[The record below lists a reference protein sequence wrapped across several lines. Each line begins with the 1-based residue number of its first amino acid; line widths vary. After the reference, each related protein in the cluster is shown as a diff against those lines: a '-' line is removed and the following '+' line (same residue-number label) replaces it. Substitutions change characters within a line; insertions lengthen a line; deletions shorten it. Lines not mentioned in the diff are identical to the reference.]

1 MSNSPTDSRNAAHT
15 SPVST
20 EQGQQIS
27 QDGDQNKAQRWASA
41 PPRSPRSTQ
50 TSLLTQALSTTH
62 PESAA
67 TQIDPAPRRSRNTMS
82 STMQP
87 YPSTSNHQYQ
97 NERNATLAEALNDMV
112 VGTASIQLNSNRPVS
127 AGATP
132 SVSTGFLFDMEQVND
147 ILSGHREYLR
157 NAKVKGRG
165 TSLERTA
172 KEKRVQDL
180 PKGSFSTNPG
190 DTGIITRPSTPLQ
203 EPSRSLS
210 DTPPIDGVRASYRSW
225 RDARAS
231 PPVEKA
237 WSICEQGDDDQ
248 GGSVEKAIAEA
259 LSGVEHNNR
268 SRKASHSL
276 RFFREGLP
284 EDKTKKRENKNRPQ
298 LKDANSSTKITSI
311 PELEQLDI
319 RTKSAPGLRNEPLS
333 PFANPKMGFKS
344 PTHSKGFDPTS
355 NPTEGLAAEAGYFD
369 PSRNIETLPA
379 DKVRRMPSQLLADI
393 RKHHNL
399 TPGNAKGS
407 SFSGSIPA
415 PESEKSKSDS
425 GEENSI
431 GKSQL
436 SQSGNEDGAEL
447 EKTKSRDEGDES
459 GEEKISSALFV
470 PHKTAHGTSE
480 RRGDGLRDRL
490 DLVVRPGNND
500 QLQSDDSDPQQWL
513 EEHRVPSCEVDNTY
527 DSQEG
532 KLRPLQSP
540 RLPKQHET
548 PAESNGY
555 ITSTDTYDPSQDS
568 YDEGGSTTCEESSLT
583 DDPEATPTSSRRRR
597 RSFMVPM
604 PKIHV
609 TEDQD
614 EARKS
619 KGSVEL
625 IPYKHQVGGHT
636 TMWRFSNRAVCKE
649 LNNGENK
656 FYEIC
661 EQKHPQLMKFLPRY
675 IGVLN
680 VTLEK
685 KHLKPKVLP
694 KDEKDALVESNGTDG
709 QLLKEETATSTDTN
723 GHTTADKAPEPTR
736 MISQSLKA
744 SAIPIATVNFADNRH
759 IIPKSFLQPHPHLI
773 DPIETTS
780 TKDSNQTIQ
789 KGQSQI
795 QPPPSGDFT
804 FRPTLSDK
812 HAVSWGATTIN
823 KELRNKVFGE
833 AFLQQ
838 PIPIHR
844 HKKPGSQSRAVRN
857 GSSLRSANSE
867 SSLKSVHSS
876 KPADGQPPKDS
887 MRTRA
892 IKSAAEQR
900 TGLSPMT
907 PVTAAPPVSTN
918 DDNVNVN
925 GHVGNGEAEEEFDH
939 MAGTSA
945 PEPEISGPQDS
956 PKRPKRRFSSG
967 GLRRRPTEVADGR
980 GNLKYF
986 EEADD
991 AGYKGDEEDVFTMD
1005 PEPAGEQ
1012 KALPS
1017 SMKEEPTANT
1027 ATANGSPKLTS
1038 TDSKVIIKRPVTP
1051 KILPS
1056 PLVIPPRPVNPKEAQ
1071 TQGRRIQYFLLLE
1084 DLTAGMKKPCIMDL
1098 KMGTRQY
1105 GIDAVEKKQISQ
1117 RSKCE
1122 ATTSHDLGVRVC
1134 GLQVWDVKTQKYVFH
1149 DKYFG
1154 RDLKA
1159 GPDFQKALTRFLY
1172 DGVDDG
1178 SILRHIPTLIHK
1190 ISTLEVLIRG
1200 LPGYR
1205 FYAASLLLFYDG
1217 ETVEEEESDS
1227 NAFEPLSRR
1236 REIDLKMADFANCAI
1251 KEDCMAPGRHCPPR
1265 HPDHPDL
1272 GFLRGLKS
1280 LKKYFLAIQKDV
1292 RAKMGIKTRDFLD
1305 EQRRIDMEDEYDED
1319 EANLSY

>member
-15 SPVST
+15 PPVST
-20 EQGQQIS
+20 EPGQQIS
-27 QDGDQNKAQRWASA
+27 QHGDQNEAQGSANA
-41 PPRSPRSTQ
+41 PPTSSSANSS
-50 TSLLTQALSTTH
+50 SLLTQALSLNLQ
-62 PESAA
+62 ESAA
-67 TQIDPAPRRSRNTMS
+67 TNIDPAPRTPPRHTLS
-82 STMQP
+82 SIRQP
-87 YPSTSNHQYQ
+87 RPSSSNNQYQ
-97 NERNATLAEALNDMV
+97 NERARSLAEDLSDAV
-112 VGTASIQLNSNRPVS
+112 IATASITFNPNGFMSNRPVS

-132 SVSTGFLFDMEQVND
+132 FVSTGLIFDMDQVNHA
-147 ILSGHREYLR
+147 LAGHRDPFR
-157 NAKVKGRG
+157 TSNAKGRG

-190 DTGIITRPSTPLQ
+190 DTAIITRPSTPMQ
-203 EPSRSLS
+203 EPVRSLS
-210 DTPPIDGVRASYRSW
+210 DNPPVDGVRASYRSW

-259 LSGVEHNNR
+259 LSGIEHNNR

-284 EDKTKKRENKNRPQ
+284 EDKTKKRESKNRAHP
-298 LKDANSSTKITSI
+298 KDAHSSARISSI
-311 PELEQLDI
+311 PEGGTIDTRGI
-319 RTKSAPGLRNEPLS
+319 ASEPLS
-333 PFANPKMGFKS
+333 PFPDPKS
-344 PTHSKGFDPTS
+344 PTKSSAHSKGYESTP
-355 NPTEGLAAEAGYFD
+355 NPTEGLATETDYFD
-369 PSRNIETLPA
+369 PSHRVDTPRP

-431 GKSQL
+431 GKPRLDREDS
-436 SQSGNEDGAEL
+436 EDGTKL
-447 EKTKSRDEGDES
+447 MKTKSRDDGDES

-470 PHKTAHGTSE
+470 PHKTPHGTSD
-480 RRGDGLRDRL
+480 RRGEGPRDRV
-490 DLVVRPGNND
+490 DLVTRAGGND
-500 QLQSDDSDPQQWL
+500 QVQSEDSDPQQWL
-513 EEHRVPSCEVDNTY
+513 EEHRVPSCEVDKTCE
-527 DSQEG
+527 SQEG
-532 KLRPLQSP
+532 KSRPLPSP
-540 RLPKQHET
+540 RLPKQHE
-548 PAESNGY
+548 PAAESNGH
-555 ITSTDTYDPSQDS
+555 ITPTDTYDPNHDS
-568 YDEGGSTTCEESSLT
+568 YDEGESTAHEESSLT

-597 RSFMVPM
+597 SFMVPT

-609 TEDQD
+609 TGEQD

-685 KHLKPKVLP
+685 KHVRPKVPP
-694 KDEKDALVESNGTDG
+694 KDDKDAAAESNGTDG
-709 QLLKEETATSTDTN
+709 PLTRDDAATSTGTN
-723 GHTTADKAPEPTR
+723 GQANSIKTPEPTR
-736 MISQSLKA
+736 MISQSLKT
-744 SAIPIATVNFADNRH
+744 SSIPIATVNFADNRH

-773 DPIETTS
+773 DPVEAPS
-780 TKDSNQTIQ
+780 TKESQQQ
-789 KGQSQI
+789 KGQSQT

-804 FRPTLSDK
+804 FRPKLSDK

-844 HKKPGSQSRAVRN
+844 HKKLGTQNRAMRN
-857 GSSLRSANSE
+857 GAPLRNANSE
-867 SSLKSVHSS
+867 SSLKVQSNKMV
-876 KPADGQPPKDS
+876 DGQQPKDS

-892 IKSAAEQR
+892 IKSAAEQK

-907 PVTAAPPVSTN
+907 PVTPAPPVSTN
-918 DDNVNVN
+918 DAKVN
-925 GHVGNGEAEEEFDH
+925 GHGHVENGEEDDEFDH

-945 PEPEISGPQDS
+945 PEPEIAGPQDS

-967 GLRRRPTEVADGR
+967 GLRRRPAEVADDR

-991 AGYKGDEEDVFTMD
+991 AGYKGDEEDVFAMD
-1005 PEPAGEQ
+1005 PEPADAP
-1012 KALPS
+1012 KLS
-1017 SMKEEPTANT
+1017 SSVKEE
-1027 ATANGSPKLTS
+1027 ATPKLGNVHEIPQLTPV
-1038 TDSKVIIKRPVTP
+1038 DSNTMIKRPVAP

-1056 PLVIPPRPVNPKEAQ
+1056 ALIIPPRPVNPKEAQ
-1071 TQGRRIQYFLLLE
+1071 TQGQRIQYFLLLE

-1105 GIDAVEKKQISQ
+1105 GIDAVEKKQQSQ
-1117 RSKCE
+1117 RAKCE

-1134 GLQVWDVKTQKYVFH
+1134 GLQVWDVKTQGYVFH

-1159 GPDFQKALTRFLY
+1159 GPDFQRALTRFLY
-1172 DGVDDG
+1172 DGVDEG

-1190 ISTLEVLIRG
+1190 LSTLEVLIRS

-1217 ETVEEEESDS
+1217 ETHEEEESDS
-1227 NAFEPLSRR
+1227 NTFEPLSRR

-1251 KEDCMAPGRHCPPR
+1251 REDCLAPGRNCPPH
-1265 HPDHPDL
+1265 HPDQPDL

-1280 LKKYFLAIQKDV
+1280 LRKYFLAIQRDV
-1292 RAKMGIKTRDFLD
+1292 RAKMGIKTRDWND
-1305 EQRRIDMEDEYDED
+1305 EQRQIDLDDAYDED

>member
-1 MSNSPTDSRNAAHT
+1 MSNSHTDSRNAAHT
-15 SPVST
+15 PPVST

-27 QDGDQNKAQRWASA
+27 QDGDQIKAQRWANM

-50 TSLLTQALSTTH
+50 TSLFSQALSMA
-62 PESAA
+62 PQESAA
-67 TQIDPAPRRSRNTMS
+67 THIDTSSRKSRNTS
-82 STMQP
+82 SRIIRP
-87 YPSTSNHQYQ
+87 YPSATMNQYQ
-97 NERNATLAEALNDMV
+97 DERTATLADSLNDMV
-112 VGTASIQLNSNRPVS
+112 IGTASITLNPNRPVS

-132 SVSTGFLFDMEQVND
+132 SMTSGVLFDMEQVND
-147 ILSGHREYLR
+147 ILSGHREYLK
-157 NAKVKGRG
+157 NAKAKGRG

-203 EPSRSLS
+203 EPAGSLS
-210 DTPPIDGVRASYRSW
+210 DNPPVDGFRASYRSW
-225 RDARAS
+225 RDARTS

-248 GGSVEKAIAEA
+248 GGQVEKAIAEA

-284 EDKTKKRENKNRPQ
+284 EDKTKKRENKNRTQP
-298 LKDANSSTKITSI
+298 KEAHSSARISSI
-311 PELEQLDI
+311 PEAGQDDT
-319 RTKSAPGLRNEPLS
+319 RTKSAAALEGEMLS
-333 PFANPKMGFKS
+333 SFADSRMSSKS
-344 PTHSKGFDPTS
+344 PIRNNGFDATFSPA
-355 NPTEGLAAEAGYFD
+355 EGLPAEAEYFD
-369 PSRNIETLPA
+369 SSHNIETLLR
-379 DKVRRMPSQLLADI
+379 DKLRRMPSQLLVDI

-415 PESEKSKSDS
+415 PESEKSKPDS
-425 GEENSI
+425 GEENSFGRPQI
-431 GKSQL
+431 DRE
-436 SQSGNEDGAEL
+436 GNEDGADL
-447 EKTKSRDEGDES
+447 KKVQSHDEGNES

-480 RRGDGLRDRL
+480 RGAEDLQDRL
-490 DLVVRPGNND
+490 DLVARPENND
-500 QLQSDDSDPQQWL
+500 QLQSEDSDPQQWL

-527 DSQEG
+527 DSHEV
-532 KLRPLQSP
+532 KSRPLPSP
-540 RLPKQHET
+540 RLPKQHDST
-548 PAESNGY
+548 AEENGY
-555 ITSTDTYDPSQDS
+555 ITPTDTHDPSQDS
-568 YDEGGSTTCEESSLT
+568 YDEGESTTFEESLT
-583 DDPEATPTSSRRRR
+583 DDPEATPTSFKHRR
-597 RSFMVPM
+597 RSFKSTTPM
-604 PKIHV
+604 IHV
-609 TEDQD
+609 IEDQED
-614 EARKS
+614 ARKS
-619 KGSVEL
+619 RGSVEL

-661 EQKHPQLMKFLPRY
+661 ERKHPQLMKFLPRY

-685 KHLKPKVLP
+685 KHLRPKVLP
-694 KDEKDALVESNGTDG
+694 KNDKGIVAEQESDVTDG
-709 QLLKEETATSTDTN
+709 HLPKEETATTDTN
-723 GHTTADKAPEPTR
+723 GHTSSEKVPEPTR
-736 MISQSLKA
+736 MISQSLKT
-744 SAIPIATVNFADNRH
+744 SSIPIATVNFADNRH

-773 DPIETTS
+773 DPIETIETTS
-780 TKDSNQTIQ
+780 TKESNQTMQ
-789 KGQSQI
+789 KGQSQT

-833 AFLQQ
+833 AFLQ

-844 HKKPGSQSRAVRN
+844 HKKPGSQNRALRN
-857 GSSLRSANSE
+857 GPSLRSANSE
-867 SSLKSVHSS
+867 SSLKSVQST
-876 KPADGQPPKDS
+876 KMADSQPPKDS

-892 IKSAAEQR
+892 IKTAAEQR

-907 PVTAAPPVSTN
+907 PVTPAPPVSTN
-918 DDNVNVN
+918 DADVN
-925 GHVGNGEAEEEFDH
+925 GNGHCEVGELEDEFDH

-945 PEPEISGPQDS
+945 PEAEIAGPRDS

-967 GLRRRPTEVADGR
+967 GLRRRPAEVADGR
-980 GNLKYF
+980 GNLQYF

-991 AGYKGDEEDVFTMD
+991 AGYKGDEEDVFAMD
-1005 PEPAGEQ
+1005 PELTGEQ
-1012 KALPS
+1012 KTLHS
-1017 SMKEEPTANT
+1017 STMEAPT
-1027 ATANGSPKLTS
+1027 SKLGTVIES
-1038 TDSKVIIKRPVTP
+1038 SKSNSADSNIFIKRPITP
-1051 KILPS
+1051 KMLPS
-1056 PLVIPPRPVNPKEAQ
+1056 ALVIPPRPVNPKEAQ

-1117 RSKCE
+1117 RTKCE

-1172 DGVDDG
+1172 DGIDDG

-1190 ISTLEVLIRG
+1190 ISTLEVLIRS

-1251 KEDCMAPGRHCPPR
+1251 KEDCLAPGRHCPPR
-1265 HPDHPDL
+1265 HPDQPDL

-1280 LKKYFLAIQKDV
+1280 LKQYFLAIQKDV
-1292 RAKMGIKTRDFLD
+1292 RRKMGIKARDWNE
-1305 EQRRIDMEDEYDED
+1305 EQRKIDSED

>member
-1 MSNSPTDSRNAAHT
+1 MSNFPTDSRNADHT
-15 SPVST
+15 SAVST

-27 QDGDQNKAQRWASA
+27 QDGNQNKAQRLANA
-41 PPRSPRSTQ
+41 PPRSTQ
-50 TSLLTQALSTTH
+50 TSLLTQALSTAH
-62 PESAA
+62 QESAA
-67 TQIDPAPRRSRNTMS
+67 THIDSTSRRSRNRFS
-82 STMQP
+82 STIQP
-87 YPSTSNHQYQ
+87 YPSTSNNQYQ
-97 NERNATLAEALNDMV
+97 NERTATLADSINNMVFASASLTLNPNLM
-112 VGTASIQLNSNRPVS
+112 LNPHRPVS

-132 SVSTGFLFDMEQVND
+132 SAINGFLFDVNEVND
-147 ILSGHREYLR
+147 ALSGHQEYLT
-157 NAKVKGRG
+157 NAKAKGRG

-172 KEKRVQDL
+172 KEKRVQEL

-203 EPSRSLS
+203 EPEQPLS
-210 DTPPIDGVRASYRSW
+210 DTPPVDGFRASYRSW
-225 RDARAS
+225 RDARTS

-237 WSICEQGDDDQ
+237 WSICEQGNDDQ
-248 GGSVEKAIAEA
+248 GGQVEKAIAEA

-284 EDKTKKRENKNRPQ
+284 EDKTKKRENKNRGQP
-298 LKDANSSTKITSI
+298 KEANSSSRISSI
-311 PELEQLDI
+311 PEVGKLEI
-319 RTKSAPGLRNEPLS
+319 RTKSTAGLGGEPS
-333 PFANPKMGFKS
+333 PPFADLKMTSKS
-344 PTHSKGFDPTS
+344 PTHNKGLDPAF
-355 NPTEGLAAEAGYFD
+355 NPTEGLAAETDYFD
-369 PSRNIETLPA
+369 PSHSIETLSP

-425 GEENSI
+425 GEDNST

-436 SQSGNEDGAEL
+436 DREGKL
-447 EKTKSRDEGDES
+447 EKTKSCDEGNEF

-470 PHKTAHGTSE
+470 PHKIAHGISE
-480 RRGDGLRDRL
+480 RRKEGLRNRL
-490 DLVVRPGNND
+490 DLVVRAEDND
-500 QLQSDDSDPQQWL
+500 QLQSEDSDPQQWL
-513 EEHRVPSCEVDNTY
+513 EEHRVPSCEIKNTY

-532 KLRPLQSP
+532 KSQPLLSP
-540 RLPKQHET
+540 RLPKQHE
-548 PAESNGY
+548 PAVESNGY
-555 ITSTDTYDPSQDS
+555 ITPTETHDPSQDS
-568 YDEGGSTTCEESSLT
+568 YDEGESTTCEESLT
-583 DDPEATPTSSRRRR
+583 DDPEATPTSSRHRHP
-597 RSFMVPM
+597 SFKAPIS
-604 PKIHV
+604 KIHV
-609 TEDQD
+609 AEDHA
-614 EARKS
+614 EVRKS

-661 EQKHPQLMKFLPRY
+661 EQNHPQLMKFLPRY

-685 KHLKPKVLP
+685 KHLRPKVLP
-694 KDEKDALVESNGTDG
+694 KDDKGPGAKQESNGTEGHLPRD
-709 QLLKEETATSTDTN
+709 ENASTDTN
-723 GHTTADKAPEPTR
+723 GHTSSEKVSEPTR
-736 MISQSLKA
+736 MISQSLRTT
-744 SAIPIATVNFADNRH
+744 SIPIATVNFADNRH

-773 DPIETTS
+773 DPIEAPS
-780 TKDSNQTIQ
+780 TKESSQTMQ
-789 KGQSQI
+789 RGQSQTR
-795 QPPPSGDFT
+795 PPPSGDFT
-804 FRPTLSDK
+804 FRPTLSNK
-812 HAVSWGATTIN
+812 HAVSWGATTVN

-833 AFLQQ
+833 AFLQ
-838 PIPIHR
+838 PIPIYR
-844 HKKPGSQSRAVRN
+844 HKKLGSQNRALRN
-857 GSSLRSANSE
+857 SSSLRSTNSE
-867 SSLKSVHSS
+867 SSLKAGQSS
-876 KPADGQPPKDS
+876 KIVDGQQPKDS

-892 IKSAAEQR
+892 IKTAAEQR

-907 PVTAAPPVSTN
+907 PVTPAPPVSTSDAIVDGN
-918 DDNVNVN
+918 SRCENEEVDAGFDN
-925 GHVGNGEAEEEFDH
+925 

-945 PEPEISGPQDS
+945 PEAETAGPQDS
-956 PKRPKRRFSSG
+956 PKRPKRRYSSG
-967 GLRRRPTEVADGR
+967 GLRRKPAEVADPR

-991 AGYKGDEEDVFTMD
+991 AGYKGDEEDVFAMD
-1005 PEPAGEQ
+1005 PEPTCKQEP
-1012 KALPS
+1012 LS
-1017 SMKEEPTANT
+1017 LSTKEEST
-1027 ATANGSPKLTS
+1027 PKLQS
-1038 TDSKVIIKRPVTP
+1038 EDESSKSKSADSDVITKRP
-1051 KILPS
+1051 PS
-1056 PLVIPPRPVNPKEAQ
+1056 PSTALMIPPRPVNPKEAQ
-1071 TQGRRIQYFLLLE
+1071 TQGQRIQYFLLLE

-1105 GIDAVEKKQISQ
+1105 GIDALEKKQESQ
-1117 RSKCE
+1117 RAKCE

-1190 ISTLEVLIRG
+1190 LSTLEVLIRS

-1227 NAFEPLSRR
+1227 NAFEPLSKR

-1251 KEDCMAPGRHCPPR
+1251 KEDCLAPGRHCPPR
-1265 HPDHPDL
+1265 HPDQPDL

-1280 LKKYFLAIQKDV
+1280 LRKYFLAIQRDV
-1292 RAKMGIKTRDFLD
+1292 RRKMGIKARDWVD
-1305 EQRRIDMEDEYDED
+1305 EQRKIDLEDEYDED

>member
-1 MSNSPTDSRNAAHT
+1 MSNSPTDLRTAANT
-15 SPVST
+15 SQVST
-20 EQGQQIS
+20 GQNQQIS
-27 QDGDQNKAQRWASA
+27 QDGDQDKAQRWANA
-41 PPRSPRSTQ
+41 PPRSNQS
-50 TSLLTQALSTTH
+50 SLLTQALSTAH
-62 PESAA
+62 QESAA
-67 TQIDPAPRRSRNTMS
+67 THIDSTPRRSR
-82 STMQP
+82 STSPTILQP
-87 YPSTSNHQYQ
+87 YPSTSNYRYQ
-97 NERNATLAEALNDMV
+97 HERTATLAESLSNMV
-112 VGTASIQLNSNRPVS
+112 IGTASITFNPNRPVS

-132 SVSTGFLFDMEQVND
+132 SPATGLLFDVNQVND
-147 ILSGHREYLR
+147 LLTNHQEYII
-157 NAKVKGRG
+157 NAKTKGRG

-190 DTGIITRPSTPLQ
+190 DTGIKTRPSTPLQ
-203 EPSRSLS
+203 DSVGSLS
-210 DTPPIDGVRASYRSW
+210 DKPPVDGVRASYRSW
-225 RDARAS
+225 RDARTS

-248 GGSVEKAIAEA
+248 GGQVEKAIAEA

-284 EDKTKKRENKNRPQ
+284 EEKTKKRENKNRNQP
-298 LKDANSSTKITSI
+298 KDANSSARISSI
-311 PELEQLDI
+311 PEVGTLEI
-319 RTKSAPGLRNEPLS
+319 GTNSAAGLEGESLS
-333 PFANPKMGFKS
+333 PFADPKMAYKS
-344 PTHSKGFDPTS
+344 PSHNMGLDPAS
-355 NPTEGLAAEAGYFD
+355 DPNEGLAAEPGYFG
-369 PSRNIETLPA
+369 PSRSIETLPS
-379 DKVRRMPSQLLADI
+379 DEVRRMPSQLLADI

-399 TPGNAKGS
+399 TPGNPKGS

-425 GEENSI
+425 GEENSV

-436 SQSGNEDGAEL
+436 DREINEDGADL
-447 EKTKSRDEGDES
+447 EKIKSRDEGNES

-480 RRGDGLRDRL
+480 RRGEGPRDRL
-490 DLVVRPGNND
+490 DLVARAGHND
-500 QLQSDDSDPQQWL
+500 ELQSEDSDPQQWL
-513 EEHRVPSCEVDNTY
+513 EEHRVPSCEIKSTY
-527 DSQEG
+527 DSREG
-532 KLRPLQSP
+532 KLQPLPSP
-540 RLPKQHET
+540 RLPKQHE
-548 PAESNGY
+548 PVESNGY
-555 ITSTDTYDPSQDS
+555 ITPTDAHDHSQDS
-568 YDEGGSTTCEESSLT
+568 FDEGESTTYEESLT
-583 DDPEATPTSSRRRR
+583 DDPEATPTSSRYRRPG
-597 RSFMVPM
+597 FKAPT
-604 PKIHV
+604 PKVNVI
-609 TEDQD
+609 EDPD

-619 KGSVEL
+619 RGSVEL

-661 EQKHPQLMKFLPRY
+661 ERKHPQLMKFLPRY

-685 KHLKPKVLP
+685 KHLKPKALPKDDKDTLTESNVTDGSLP
-694 KDEKDALVESNGTDG
+694 KDE
-709 QLLKEETATSTDTN
+709 TASTDAN
-723 GHTTADKAPEPTR
+723 GHTTSEKAPEPTR
-736 MISQSLKA
+736 MISQSLRT
-744 SAIPIATVNFADNRH
+744 SSIPIATVNFADNRH

-773 DPIETTS
+773 DPIEAPS
-780 TKDSNQTIQ
+780 LKDSAQAMQ
-789 KGQSQI
+789 RGQSQS

-804 FRPTLSDK
+804 FRPTLSNK
-812 HAVSWGATTIN
+812 HAVSWGATTVN

-838 PIPIHR
+838 PILIYR
-844 HKKPGSQSRAVRN
+844 HKKPGSQNRTLRT
-857 GSSLRSANSE
+857 GSSLRSASSE
-867 SSLKSVHSS
+867 SSLKTHKSE
-876 KPADGQPPKDS
+876 PPKDS
-887 MRTRA
+887 IRTRA
-892 IKSAAEQR
+892 IKTAAEQR

-907 PVTAAPPVSTN
+907 PVTPAPPLSTN
-918 DDNVNVN
+918 TSHVN
-925 GHVGNGEAEEEFDH
+925 GNGHCENGEVEGGEPENGFDN
-939 MAGTSA
+939 MTGTSA
-945 PEPEISGPQDS
+945 PEAEIVGPQDS
-956 PKRPKRRFSSG
+956 PKRSKRRYSSG
-967 GLRRRPTEVADGR
+967 GLRRKPAEVADGR

-986 EEADD
+986 AEADD
-991 AGYKGDEEDVFTMD
+991 ADYKGDEDDVFAMD
-1005 PEPAGEQ
+1005 PEPTCEQ
-1012 KALPS
+1012 KTLPPSVKEELTSKLDCGKESSGLNSAESDAMANRPTTPKALPN
-1017 SMKEEPTANT
+1017 A
-1027 ATANGSPKLTS
+1027 L
-1038 TDSKVIIKRPVTP
+1038 
-1051 KILPS
+1051 L
-1056 PLVIPPRPVNPKEAQ
+1056 IPPRPVNPKEAQ

-1105 GIDAVEKKQISQ
+1105 GIDALEKKQISQ
-1117 RSKCE
+1117 RTKCE

-1172 DGVDDG
+1172 DGVDEG

-1190 ISTLEVLIRG
+1190 ISTLEVLIRS

-1251 KEDCMAPGRHCPPR
+1251 KEDCLAPGRHCPPR
-1265 HPDHPDL
+1265 HPDQPDL

-1280 LKKYFLAIQKDV
+1280 LRKYFLAIQRDV
-1292 RAKMGIKTRDFLD
+1292 RENLGIKARDWGD
-1305 EQRRIDMEDEYDED
+1305 EQRKVDLEDEYDED

>member
-1 MSNSPTDSRNAAHT
+1 MSNSPTDFRNAAHT

-20 EQGQQIS
+20 EQNQQIS
-27 QDGDQNKAQRWASA
+27 QDGDQNNAQRWANA
-41 PPRSPRSTQ
+41 PPRSSQ
-50 TSLLTQALSTTH
+50 SSLLSQALSTAH
-62 PESAA
+62 QESAA
-67 TQIDPAPRRSRNTMS
+67 THIDPTPRKSRSTS
-82 STMQP
+82 PTILQP
-87 YPSTSNHQYQ
+87 YPSTANNPYQ
-97 NERNATLAEALNDMV
+97 NESTANLAESLSNMV
-112 VGTASIQLNSNRPVS
+112 IGTASITFNPNRPVS

-132 SVSTGFLFDMEQVND
+132 STTTGLLFDVNQVND
-147 ILSGHREYLR
+147 LLTDHREYLN
-157 NAKVKGRG
+157 NARSKGRG

-203 EPSRSLS
+203 EPVGSLS
-210 DTPPIDGVRASYRSW
+210 DTPPVDGVRASYRSW
-225 RDARAS
+225 RDARTS

-248 GGSVEKAIAEA
+248 GGQVEKAIAEA

-284 EDKTKKRENKNRPQ
+284 EDKTKKRENKNRAQP
-298 LKDANSSTKITSI
+298 KDAGSSARISSI
-311 PELEQLDI
+311 PEVGRLEI
-319 RTKSAPGLRNEPLS
+319 GTHSAVGLEGESLS
-333 PFANPKMGFKS
+333 PFADLKMASKS
-344 PTHSKGFDPTS
+344 PTHNTDLDPTS
-355 NPTEGLAAEAGYFD
+355 NSSEGLSVEPDYFD
-369 PSRNIETLPA
+369 PSRGTEPLA
-379 DKVRRMPSQLLADI
+379 QDGVRRMPSQLLADI

-425 GEENSI
+425 GEENLG

-436 SQSGNEDGAEL
+436 DREGDEDGADL
-447 EKTKSRDEGDES
+447 EKTKSRDEGNES

-480 RRGDGLRDRL
+480 RRGEGPRDRL
-490 DLVVRPGNND
+490 DLVARAGDND
-500 QLQSDDSDPQQWL
+500 QLQSEDSDPQQWL
-513 EEHRVPSCEVDNTY
+513 EEHRVPSCEIKNTY

-532 KLRPLQSP
+532 KLQPLPSP
-540 RLPKQHET
+540 RLPKQHE
-548 PAESNGY
+548 PVESNGY
-555 ITSTDTYDPSQDS
+555 ITPTDTHDHSQDS
-568 YDEGGSTTCEESSLT
+568 FDEGESTTYEESLT
-583 DDPEATPTSSRRRR
+583 DDPEATPTSSRYRRP
-597 RSFMVPM
+597 SFKVPPT
-604 PKIHV
+604 PKINV
-609 TEDQD
+609 IEDPE

-619 KGSVEL
+619 RGSVEL

-661 EQKHPQLMKFLPRY
+661 ERKHPQLMKFLPRY

-694 KDEKDALVESNGTDG
+694 KDDKDASAESNVSDG
-709 QLLKEETATSTDTN
+709 HPPKDESASTDTN
-723 GHTTADKAPEPTR
+723 GQTASEKAPEPTR
-736 MISQSLKA
+736 MISQSLRT
-744 SAIPIATVNFADNRH
+744 SSIPIATVNFADNRH

-773 DPIETTS
+773 DPIEAPS
-780 TKDSNQTIQ
+780 TKDSTQTMQ
-789 KGQSQI
+789 RSQSQT

-804 FRPTLSDK
+804 FRPTLSNK
-812 HAVSWGATTIN
+812 HAVSWGATTVN

-838 PIPIHR
+838 PIPIYR
-844 HKKPGSQSRAVRN
+844 HKKPGSQSRTLRS
-857 GSSLRSANSE
+857 GSSLRSASSE
-867 SSLKSVHSS
+867 ASLKTHKSE
-876 KPADGQPPKDS
+876 PPKDS
-887 MRTRA
+887 IRTRA
-892 IKSAAEQR
+892 IKTAAEQR

-907 PVTAAPPVSTN
+907 PITPAPPVATN
-918 DDNVNVN
+918 DGD
-925 GHVGNGEAEEEFDH
+925 GNGNAHCENGDVEDGFDN

-945 PEPEISGPQDS
+945 PEAEIVGPQDS
-956 PKRPKRRFSSG
+956 PKRPKRRYSSG
-967 GLRRRPTEVADGR
+967 GLRRKPAEVADGR

-1005 PEPAGEQ
+1005 PEPTGET
-1012 KALPS
+1012 LPLS
-1017 SMKEEPTANT
+1017 IKEETT
-1027 ATANGSPKLTS
+1027 PKLEAGKES
-1038 TDSKVIIKRPVTP
+1038 SELKSADSDAIVKRPIVP

-1056 PLVIPPRPVNPKEAQ
+1056 ALCQ
-1071 TQGRRIQYFLLLE
+1071 RIQYFLLLE

-1105 GIDAVEKKQISQ
+1105 GIDALEKKQISQ
-1117 RSKCE
+1117 RTKCE

-1178 SILRHIPTLIHK
+1178 SILRHIPTLIKK
-1190 ISTLEVLIRG
+1190 ISTLEVLIRS

-1251 KEDCMAPGRHCPPR
+1251 KEDCLAPGRHCPPR
-1265 HPDHPDL
+1265 HPDQPDL

-1280 LKKYFLAIQKDV
+1280 LRKYFLAIQRDV
-1292 RAKMGIKTRDFLD
+1292 REKMGIKARDWGD
-1305 EQRRIDMEDEYDED
+1305 DQRKIDLEDEFDED

>member
-15 SPVST
+15 PPVST

-27 QDGDQNKAQRWASA
+27 QHGDQNEAQGRANA
-41 PPRSPRSTQ
+41 PPTSSSANSS
-50 TSLLTQALSTTH
+50 SLLTQALSLNH
-62 PESAA
+62 QESAA
-67 TQIDPAPRRSRNTMS
+67 TNIDPTPRTPRNTFS
-82 STMQP
+82 SIRQP
-87 YPSTSNHQYQ
+87 RPSSSNSQYQ
-97 NERNATLAEALNDMV
+97 NERARNLAEDLNEAV
-112 VGTASIQLNSNRPVS
+112 IATASITYNPNGIMSNRPVS

-132 SVSTGFLFDMEQVND
+132 FVSTGLIFDMDQVNHA
-147 ILSGHREYLR
+147 LSGHRDPFR
-157 NAKVKGRG
+157 TSNVKGRG

-190 DTGIITRPSTPLQ
+190 DTAIITRPSTPMQ
-203 EPSRSLS
+203 EPV
-210 DTPPIDGVRASYRSW
+210 G
-225 RDARAS
+225 DARAS

-284 EDKTKKRENKNRPQ
+284 EDKTKKRENKNRAHP
-298 LKDANSSTKITSI
+298 KDANSSARISSI
-311 PELEQLDI
+311 PEGGTIDT
-319 RTKSAPGLRNEPLS
+319 RTNSAHGIASEPLS
-333 PFANPKMGFKS
+333 PFPDPKS
-344 PTHSKGFDPTS
+344 PTKSSAYSKGYESTP
-355 NPTEGLAAEAGYFD
+355 NPTEGLATETDYFD
-369 PSRNIETLPA
+369 PSHSIETLRP

-431 GKSQL
+431 GNL
-436 SQSGNEDGAEL
+436 IQSE
-447 EKTKSRDEGDES
+447 
-459 GEEKISSALFV
+459 
-470 PHKTAHGTSE
+470 
-480 RRGDGLRDRL
+480 
-490 DLVVRPGNND
+490 
-500 QLQSDDSDPQQWL
+500 DSDPQQWL
-513 EEHRVPSCEVDNTY
+513 EEHRVPSCEVDKTY
-527 DSQEG
+527 ESQEG
-532 KLRPLQSP
+532 KSRPLPSP
-540 RLPKQHET
+540 RLPKQHE
-548 PAESNGY
+548 PAAESNGY
-555 ITSTDTYDPSQDS
+555 ITPTDTYDPNHDS
-568 YDEGGSTTCEESSLT
+568 YDEGESTAYEESSLT

-597 RSFMVPM
+597 SFMVPT

-661 EQKHPQLMKFLPRY
+661 EQKTSAAYEVSSQHVR
-675 IGVLN
+675 
-680 VTLEK
+680 
-685 KHLKPKVLP
+685 PKVPP
-694 KDEKDALVESNGTDG
+694 KDDKDATTESTGTDG
-709 QLLKEETATSTDTN
+709 QLTKDDAASSTDTN
-723 GHTTADKAPEPTR
+723 GQANSIKVPEPTR
-736 MISQSLKA
+736 MISQSLKT
-744 SAIPIATVNFADNRH
+744 SSIPIATVNFADNRH

-773 DPIETTS
+773 DPVEAPVPRSLIS
-780 TKDSNQTIQ
+780 KRVRVKLNHHQRRFHVSSNFVRQAC
-789 KGQSQI
+789 SQ
-795 QPPPSGDFT
+795 
-804 FRPTLSDK
+804 L
-812 HAVSWGATTIN
+812 GATTIN

-844 HKKPGSQSRAVRN
+844 HKKLGTQNRTMRN
-857 GSSLRSANSE
+857 GAALRNANSE
-867 SSLKSVHSS
+867 SSLKVQSNKMV
-876 KPADGQPPKDS
+876 DGQQTKES

-892 IKSAAEQR
+892 IKTAAEQKKR
-900 TGLSPMT
+900 TL
-907 PVTAAPPVSTN
+907 AN
-918 DDNVNVN
+918 DTSN
-925 GHVGNGEAEEEFDH
+925 GHDHVENGEVDDEFDH

-945 PEPEISGPQDS
+945 PEPEIAGPQDS

-967 GLRRRPTEVADGR
+967 GLRRRPTEVADDR

-991 AGYKGDEEDVFTMD
+991 AGYKGDEEDVTS
-1005 PEPAGEQ
+1005 PV
-1012 KALPS
+1012 K
-1017 SMKEEPTANT
+1017 KEPTPKLGNV
-1027 ATANGSPKLTS
+1027 NEIPKLTPV
-1038 TDSKVIIKRPVTP
+1038 DSNAMVKRPITP
-1051 KILPS
+1051 KITPS
-1056 PLVIPPRPVNPKEAQ
+1056 ALIIPPRPVNPKEAQ
-1071 TQGRRIQYFLLLE
+1071 TQGQRIQYFLLLE

-1105 GIDAVEKKQISQ
+1105 GIDAVEKKQQSQ
-1117 RSKCE
+1117 RTKCE

-1134 GLQVWDVKTQKYVFH
+1134 GLQVWDVKTQGYVFH

-1190 ISTLEVLIRG
+1190 LSTLEVLIRS

-1217 ETVEEEESDS
+1217 ETHEEEESDS
-1227 NAFEPLSRR
+1227 NTFEPLSRR

-1251 KEDCMAPGRHCPPR
+1251 REDCLAPGRNCPPR
-1265 HPDHPDL
+1265 HPDQPDL

-1280 LKKYFLAIQKDV
+1280 LRKYFLAIQRDV
-1292 RAKMGIKTRDFLD
+1292 RAKMGIKTRDWND
-1305 EQRRIDMEDEYDED
+1305 EQRQIDLEDEYDED